1 MSTAFYA
8 GSFDP
13 FTIGHLHVLLKAIQL
28 FDKVVIGIGVNPT
41 KKRRFGA
48 NIMKDAIENLIHE
61 RNLTNV
67 SVICYDNL
75 TVDIAKE
82 YGATFLIRGLR
93 NGMDYEYEE
102 NIATINEQISGIDT
116 IYVRAGSH
124 GFVSSSMVMEL
135 LNNGH
140 DVSEYLPNEIFKIIN
155 NF

>member
-1 MSTAFYA
+1 MNTAFYA

-13 FTIGHLHVLLKAIQL
+13 FTIGHLHVLLKAVQL
-28 FDKVVIGIGVNPT
+28 FDKVIIGIGVHPT
-41 KKRRFGA
+41 KKRRFDS
-48 NIMKDAIENLIHE
+48 NVMKDAIENLIHE

-75 TVDIAKE
+75 TVDVAKE
-82 YGATFLIRGLR
+82 HGAAFLIRGLR

-116 IYVRAGSH
+116 VYVRAGTQ

-135 LNNGH
+135 LNHGH
-140 DVSEYLPNEIFKIIN
+140 DVSKYLPEEIFKIIW
-155 NF
+155 